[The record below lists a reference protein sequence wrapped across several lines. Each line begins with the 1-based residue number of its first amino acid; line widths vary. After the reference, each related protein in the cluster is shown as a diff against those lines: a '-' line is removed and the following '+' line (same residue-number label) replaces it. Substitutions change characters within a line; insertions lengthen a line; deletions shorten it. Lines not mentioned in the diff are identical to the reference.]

1 MMTAVPFGF
10 AGRYGTNV
18 GLETS
23 RVMVMLLTSIV
34 FSSQVQFSDPGAGP
48 LYRGI
53 GFSWAFAVIARTK
66 NKNVIK
72 DLFMVVFYF
81 LKPIFSLINI
91 ATECTETQNNS

>member
-53 GFSWAFAVIARTK
+53 GFSWAFAVIAMK
-66 NKNVIK
+66 NKNAMNV
-72 DLFMVVFYF
+72 LFMVVVCIF
-81 LKPIFSLINI
+81 LANI
-91 ATECTETQNNS
+91 LVDKYCHRVHRNTE